1 MSATNSQSLIRR
13 WLVENVQLYA
23 QRDRVLADIEAVLAR
38 FHTIRPKSDEHT
50 FDDGR
55 TQILLCLH
63 GLLPITYR
71 QASYN
76 IQISVWINRDYPRH
90 PPIAYVVPTS
100 DMFVKAGKFV
110 DVSGRCNL
118 EYMQQWERKS
128 EGCSI
133 LALLEA
139 MQDQFSREPPMYAKP
154 KQNPAGMSSVPAQ
167 PPPLPA
173 SPQSSVPNPHDRP
186 ALPPKPGSSI
196 GPSLVNQPTQPL
208 PYSPNVKATP
218 SSSINSLPSSST
230 VFFTATYS
238 ASF

>member
-1 MSATNSQSLIRR
+1 M
-13 WLVENVQLYA
+13 
-23 QRDRVLADIEAVLAR
+23 
-38 FHTIRPKSDEHT
+38 
-50 FDDGR
+50 
-55 TQILLCLH
+55 LCLH
-63 GLLPITYR
+63 GLLPISYR

-90 PPIAYVVPTS
+90 PPIVYVVPTS

-128 EGCSI
+128 EVRTGVFLFPIPSKRLIKKIKYKGCSI

-154 KQNPAGMSSVPAQ
+154 KQNSAGISSVPAQ
-167 PPPLPA
+167 PPPLRA
-173 SPQSSVPNPHDRP
+173 STQSSAPNPHDRP
-186 ALPPKPGSSI
+186 ALPPKPGSSL
-196 GPSLVNQPTQPL
+196 GPSLVNEPTQPL
-208 PYSPNVKATP
+208 PYSPSVKATP

-230 VFFTATYS
+230 VCMSPELRSILSDRNCIRALVFTATPS
-238 ASF
+238 AAF